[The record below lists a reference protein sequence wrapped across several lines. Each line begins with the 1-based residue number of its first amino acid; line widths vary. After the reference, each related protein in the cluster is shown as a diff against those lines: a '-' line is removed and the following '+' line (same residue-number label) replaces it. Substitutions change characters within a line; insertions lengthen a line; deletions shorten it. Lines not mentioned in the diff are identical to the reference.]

1 VRCTWYNIN
10 VFEFVCHQVRCT
22 WYNINV
28 FVFEWVLFRW
38 HWIWTKHCNLCK
50 KYSFFFLLVNN
61 LTYLLITKWIQ
72 FIATFKYCSL
82 MWT

>member
-1 VRCTWYNIN
+1 
-10 VFEFVCHQVRCT
+10 
-22 WYNINV
+22 
-28 FVFEWVLFRW
+28 
-38 HWIWTKHCNLCK
+38 
-50 KYSFFFLLVNN
+50 